1 MMRNVP
7 CIAAAIA
14 ALATIGAVV
23 TKLRGALPMG
33 VSARGM
39 LVFAIVML
47 LFGINHSLCKKCM
60 EENKEAD

>member
-14 ALATIGAVV
+14 ALATIAAVIA
-23 TKLRGALPMG
+23 KLRGALPMG

-39 LVFAIVML
+39 LIFAMVML

-60 EENKEAD
+60 EEKK

>member
-7 CIAAAIA
+7 CIAAVIA
-14 ALATIGAVV
+14 AVATVAAIIA
-23 TKLRGALPMG
+23 KLRGALPMG

-39 LVFAIVML
+39 LVFAVVML

-60 EENKEAD
+60 EEKK

>member
-7 CIAAAIA
+7 CIMAGIA
-14 ALATIGAVV
+14 ALATIVAVI

-33 VSARGM
+33 VSAGGM
-39 LVFAIVML
+39 LIFAMVML

-60 EENKEAD
+60 EEKK